1 MTELVAS
8 VRGVGA
14 VATAA
19 SGVPAIISSVLAVGL
34 VDSVE
39 TGAEIFPRLVK
50 LSPSFADASKESIV
64 GISEAKSPKL
74 SGLTVKPLPKSVEES
89 EEARLSPAESVEK
102 SPKSSA
108 SADRPLPKSEEE
120 SSSDVPS
127 SESEEK

>member
-8 VRGVGA
+8 VRGVGGA

-19 SGVPAIISSVLAVGL
+19 SGVPAIISSVLVVGL
-34 VDSVE
+34 LDSVE

-74 SGLTVKPLPKSVEES
+74 SGLTVKPLPKS
-89 EEARLSPAESVEK
+89 
-102 SPKSSA
+102 
-108 SADRPLPKSEEE
+108 EEE
-120 SSSDVPS
+120 SSSDVSS

>member
-19 SGVPAIISSVLAVGL
+19 SGVPAIISSVLVVGL
-34 VDSVE
+34 LDSVE

-89 EEARLSPAESVEK
+89 EVVRLSPAESVEK
-102 SPKSSA
+102 
-108 SADRPLPKSEEE
+108 
-120 SSSDVPS
+120 
-127 SESEEK
+127 